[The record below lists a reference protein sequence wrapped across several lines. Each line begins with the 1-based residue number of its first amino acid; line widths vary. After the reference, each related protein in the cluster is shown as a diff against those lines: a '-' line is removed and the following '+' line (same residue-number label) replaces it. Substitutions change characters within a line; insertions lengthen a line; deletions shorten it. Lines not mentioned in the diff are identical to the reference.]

1 MRTRL
6 IGLGAAGN
14 KAAIEAVERGII
26 PCNNVMLLNS
36 TLKDIPADYIT
47 RNGAVCYQ
55 FTGAYGG
62 CGKERSRSYELCSV
76 TLENDDIKLG
86 QFLGVDTDEEAELV
100 VLVSSTEGGTGS
112 GASPLVA
119 DYINQVYGL
128 PVHIFGLAGFEDD
141 VRGMRNTVDFFKDMK
156 DTFAVECIS
165 NQRFLDDAKG
175 NRLKAEA
182 LANTEFATKLSVLM
196 GIAIR
201 DAVHNIDP
209 TDLLKLST
217 QTGYMMIESY
227 IFKDKIKTQ
236 AQFQQ
241 AVTEM
246 IAHSKALDPAGSE
259 KKLGVIINIR
269 EEATDYIDY
278 SEIENKFGV
287 PYERY
292 EHIQHEE
299 EMPEFISFIAG
310 GLDMPIESVEETYNK
325 YKESLEKV
333 NKASDNF
340 FSKIQDKAIDSSDH
354 MFDLDAQKKN
364 TVSKDSFFKNK
375 KAGVNK
381 TVQAKSQSN
390 NSEEY

>member
-62 CGKERSRSYELCSV
+62 CGKERSRSYELCST

-278 SEIENKFGV
+278 SEIEDKFGV

>member
-62 CGKERSRSYELCSV
+62 CGKERSRSYELCSA

-299 EMPEFISFIAG
+299 EMPEFISFIVG

>member
-62 CGKERSRSYELCSV
+62 CGKERSRSYELCSA

-182 LANTEFATKLSVLM
+182 LANIEFATKLSVLM

>member
-62 CGKERSRSYELCSV
+62 CGKERSRSYELCST

>member
-62 CGKERSRSYELCSV
+62 CGKERSRSYELCSA

-278 SEIENKFGV
+278 SEIEDKFGV

>member
-62 CGKERSRSYELCSV
+62 CGKERSRSYELCSA

-86 QFLGVDTDEEAELV
+86 QFLGIDTDEEAELV

-278 SEIENKFGV
+278 SEIEDRFGV

>member
-62 CGKERSRSYELCSV
+62 CGKERSRSYELCST

-86 QFLGVDTDEEAELV
+86 QFLGIDTDEEAELV

-259 KKLGVIINIR
+259 KKLGIIINIR

>member
-86 QFLGVDTDEEAELV
+86 QFLGIDTDEEAELV

-278 SEIENKFGV
+278 SEIEDKFGV

-292 EHIQHEE
+292 EHVQHEE

>member
-62 CGKERSRSYELCSV
+62 CGKERSRSYELCSA

-86 QFLGVDTDEEAELV
+86 QFLGIDTDEEAELV

-278 SEIENKFGV
+278 SEIEDKFGV

-292 EHIQHEE
+292 EHVQHEE

>member
-62 CGKERSRSYELCSV
+62 CGKERSRSYELCSA

>member
-62 CGKERSRSYELCSV
+62 CGKERSRSYELCSA

-165 NQRFLDDAKG
+165 NQRFLGDAKG

>member
-1 MRTRL
+1 MKNT
-6 IGLGAAGN
+6 
-14 KAAIEAVERGII
+14 
-26 PCNNVMLLNS
+26 
-36 TLKDIPADYIT
+36 
-47 RNGAVCYQ
+47 
-55 FTGAYGG
+55 
-62 CGKERSRSYELCSV
+62 
-76 TLENDDIKLG
+76 
-86 QFLGVDTDEEAELV
+86 
-100 VLVSSTEGGTGS
+100 
-112 GASPLVA
+112 
-119 DYINQVYGL
+119 
-128 PVHIFGLAGFEDD
+128 FE
-141 VRGMRNTVDFFKDMK
+141 
-156 DTFAVECIS
+156 VECIS

>member
-62 CGKERSRSYELCSV
+62 CGKERSRSYELCST

-86 QFLGVDTDEEAELV
+86 QFLGIDTDEEAELV

>member
-62 CGKERSRSYELCSV
+62 CGKERSRSYELCSA

-86 QFLGVDTDEEAELV
+86 QFLGIDTDEEAELV

>member
-62 CGKERSRSYELCSV
+62 CGKERSRSYELCSA

-236 AQFQQ
+236 SQFQQ

-340 FSKIQDKAIDSSDH
+340 FSKIQDKAIDSTDH

>member
-36 TLKDIPADYIT
+36 TLKDIPANYIT

-62 CGKERSRSYELCSV
+62 CGKERSRSYELCSA

>member
-36 TLKDIPADYIT
+36 TLKDIPANYIT

-86 QFLGVDTDEEAELV
+86 QFLGIDTDEEAELV

-278 SEIENKFGV
+278 SEIEDKFGV

-292 EHIQHEE
+292 EHVQHEE

>member
-62 CGKERSRSYELCSV
+62 CGKERSRSYELCSA

-100 VLVSSTEGGTGS
+100 ILVSSTEGGTGS

-354 MFDLDAQKKN
+354 MFDLNTQKN

>member
-62 CGKERSRSYELCSV
+62 CGKERSRSYELCSA

-86 QFLGVDTDEEAELV
+86 QFLGIDTDEEAELV

-278 SEIENKFGV
+278 SEIEDKFGV

-375 KAGVNK
+375 KAGINK

>member
-62 CGKERSRSYELCSV
+62 CGKERSRSYELCST

-278 SEIENKFGV
+278 SEIENRFGI

-375 KAGVNK
+375 KAGINK

>member
-62 CGKERSRSYELCSV
+62 CGKERSRSYELCSA

-86 QFLGVDTDEEAELV
+86 QFLGIDTDEEAELV

-278 SEIENKFGV
+278 SEIEDKFGV

-354 MFDLDAQKKN
+354 MFDLDARKKN

>member
-14 KAAIEAVERGII
+14 KAAIEAVERGTI
-26 PCNNVMLLNS
+26 PCSNVMLLNS

-62 CGKERSRSYELCSV
+62 CGKERSRSYELCST

-86 QFLGVDTDEEAELV
+86 QFLGIDTDEEAELV

-165 NQRFLDDAKG
+165 NQRFLDEAKG

-217 QTGYMMIESY
+217 QTGYMMIETY

-278 SEIENKFGV
+278 SEIEDKFGV

-340 FSKIQDKAIDSSDH
+340 FSKIQDKSIDSSDH
-354 MFDLDAQKKN
+354 MFDLDAQKKS

>member
-62 CGKERSRSYELCSV
+62 CGKERSRSYELCSA

-236 AQFQQ
+236 SQFQQ

>member
-62 CGKERSRSYELCSV
+62 CGKERSRSYELCSA

-86 QFLGVDTDEEAELV
+86 QFLGIDTDEEAELV

-278 SEIENKFGV
+278 SEIEDKFGV